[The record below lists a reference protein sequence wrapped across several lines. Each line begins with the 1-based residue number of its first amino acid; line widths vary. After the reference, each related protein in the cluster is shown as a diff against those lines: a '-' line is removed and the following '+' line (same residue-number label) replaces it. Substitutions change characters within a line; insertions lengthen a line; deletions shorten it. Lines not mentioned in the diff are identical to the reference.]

1 MRDVVCLGCAH
12 PAKFLPT
19 VSAALAALAPPDHAD
34 GDGRRP
40 LPTEHADGKD
50 RRPLPTEHADEEGGR
65 PWWLSDADAR
75 RRSVRALLALRR
87 TDAPAV
93 ALYAADE
100 R

>member
-19 VSAALAALAPPDHAD
+19 VSAALAALAPTEHADGDGCRPFPTEQPTEHAD

-40 LPTEHADGKD
+40 
-50 RRPLPTEHADEEGGR
+50 
-65 PWWLSDADAR
+65 WSLSDADAR
-75 RRSVRALLALRR
+75 RRSVRMLLALRR
-87 TDAPAV
+87 TDAPEV

>member
-1 MRDVVCLGCAH
+1 MLNPVRTHRFSAQVRDVVCLGCAH

-19 VSAALAALAPPDHAD
+19 VSAALAALAPPEHAD

-40 LPTEHADGKD
+40 LPTEHADG
-50 RRPLPTEHADEEGGR
+50 EGRR
-65 PWWLSDADAR
+65 PWWLSDSDAR
-75 RRSVRALLALRR
+75 RRSVRTLLALRR
-87 TDAPAV
+87 ADAPAV